1 MNEQKTDAQLGDAFL
16 KSEYAKDIPESRKEL
31 YREAWG
37 IKKQNWQA
45 LQHFYKM
52 KSVLLPEFIT
62 RNKRAL
68 NLIESKLME
77 QYQYEDVLTWSK

>member
-1 MNEQKTDAQLGDAFL
+1 MNNEQ
-16 KSEYAKDIPESRKEL
+16 
-31 YREAWG
+31 
-37 IKKQNWQA
+37 KKQNWQA

-52 KSVLLPEFIT
+52 KSVLLPEFME

-77 QYQYEDVLTWSK
+77 EYQGKEEVI

>member
-1 MNEQKTDAQLGDAFL
+1 MNNEQK
-16 KSEYAKDIPESRKEL
+16 
-31 YREAWG
+31 
-37 IKKQNWQA
+37 KQAWQA

-68 NLIESKLME
+68 NLIESKLMKE
-77 QYQYEDVLTWSK
+77 YQGKEGII